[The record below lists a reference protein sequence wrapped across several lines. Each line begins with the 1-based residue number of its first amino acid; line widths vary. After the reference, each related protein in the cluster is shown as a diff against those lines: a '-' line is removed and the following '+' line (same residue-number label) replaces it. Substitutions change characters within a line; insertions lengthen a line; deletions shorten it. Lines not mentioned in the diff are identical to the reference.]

1 MTDPIA
7 DLLIRIKNATMASH
21 EEVVVPHSNMKEAIA
36 KLLMETGY
44 LAGVTRDENRPHKPL
59 LLKLKYTGRTPAVS
73 QIKLLSTPGRRLYAS
88 VKDIPKT
95 LGGFGITIVTTNQG
109 IMTDKQARKANV
121 GGELICQIW

>member
-7 DLLIRIKNATMASH
+7 DFLTRIKNATMASH

-36 KLLMETGY
+36 KLLLESGY
-44 LAGVTRDENRPHKPL
+44 LADVKRDSNRPHQPL
-59 LLKLKYTGRTPAVS
+59 ILTLKYNGRTPVVS
-73 QIKLLSTPGRRLYAS
+73 QIRLLSTPGRRLYAG

-95 LGGFGITIVTTNQG
+95 LGGYGITIVTTNQG
-109 IMTDKQARKANV
+109 VMTDKQARKANV